1 MIKTGLQVLIEE
13 RLNLLAGR
21 RVGIVSHTA
30 AVLPNVTGIASALV
44 DAGATLA
51 ALFGLGRSFTSSMAG
66 SGEASDAVDR
76 RFGVPVY
83 SLYDEV
89 QEPSPTMLSGVNT
102 LLVDFQD
109 VGARYF
115 SSLSTL
121 FFVLRAASSAEI
133 PVILLDRPN
142 PINGVS
148 IEGPLGVRGFEM
160 PEGVFPI
167 PIRHGMTMAELAL
180 YLNNE
185 FQLNASL
192 TIVPM
197 QGWSRG
203 MWFDDTGLPW
213 VSPSSDLPHF
223 STAVVY
229 PGMCLLE
236 GTNLS
241 DGKGTPLPF
250 EVFGAPWIDSYAL
263 ADHLN
268 KEMLP
273 GVRFRPNSFIPVT
286 GNFAGQV
293 CEGVQVHV
301 VDRITFQ
308 SVLTGLHVIEAVRKF
323 ALSDFEFIKPGA
335 SGSPPLMDLL
345 SGVAQ
350 IKEYLIAGQQVSH
363 LLRDWT
369 ALRDQFA
376 EAREPYL
383 LYR

>member
-1 MIKTGLQVLIEE
+1 MIKTGLQVLLEE

-21 RVGIVSHTA
+21 RVGLVSHTA
-30 AVLPNVTGIASALV
+30 AVLPDVTGIASALV
-44 DAGATLA
+44 DAGVTLA
-51 ALFGLGRSFTSSMAG
+51 AIFGLGPGFTNSMAA
-66 SGEASDAVDR
+66 SREASDAVDR

-83 SLYDEV
+83 SLYGEV
-89 QEPSPTMLSGVNT
+89 QEPSPAMLSGVNT
-102 LLVDFQD
+102 LVVDFQD
-109 VGARYF
+109 VGTRYF

-121 FFVLRAASSAEI
+121 FFVLRAAGSAEI

-148 IEGPLGVRGFEM
+148 IEGPLGVSGFEL
-160 PEGVFPI
+160 PEGVLPI

-180 YLNNE
+180 YLNNK
-185 FQLNASL
+185 FKLNASL

-203 MWFDDTGLPW
+203 MWFDDTGLQW
-213 VSPSSDLPHF
+213 VSPLSDLPHF

-241 DGKGTPLPF
+241 HGKGTPLPY
-250 EVFGAPWIDSYAL
+250 ELLGAPWIDSYAL

-268 KEMLP
+268 KERLP
-273 GVRFRPNSFIPVT
+273 GVRFRPTSFIPVT

-293 CEGVQVHV
+293 CEGVQAHV
-301 VDRITFQ
+301 VDRIVYQ
-308 SVLTGLHVIEAVRKF
+308 PVHVGLHVIEAVRML
-323 ALSDFEFIKPGA
+323 ALNDFEFIKPSA
-335 SGSPPLMDLL
+335 TGSPQQMDLL

-350 IKEYLIAGQQVSH
+350 IKEHLIAGKQVSD
-363 LLRDWT
+363 LLREWK
-369 ALRDQFA
+369 ALREQFA